1 MVVPGGTGDL
11 PTTDDGSAPVGPSS
25 VASTLLTFGTN
36 VAVAVLSLAN
46 VLVVSR
52 ALGPDGRGDVAFLTT
67 VSFLTSNLAMLG
79 VQEANANFAARHPL
93 HRRALATNSVVL
105 AVVFGGVAAV
115 VLGVVFH
122 FFPRVGPEETHRAVA
137 LALVALPMLVLHDY
151 LEYLARAQYGYR
163 VANIAWLCA
172 PVTNVAVNGAL
183 AAAGILTVPR
193 AFATWVAGWT
203 LSTALLAW
211 WVAAR
216 SSGFGRPDR
225 RLARE
230 TTGFGLK
237 THGGRVMTLGN
248 YRLDQWLL
256 GAIAGDR
263 QLGLYSVAVAWSEVL
278 FFLPTALAL
287 AQRPDLVR
295 SSPRDAAWKAAIAF
309 RLGLVATA
317 AMGLAM
323 VGLAPFLC
331 VTIFGSSFAPSV
343 EMLRILVPGALGMVA
358 LKVFQNALNAQ
369 GMPLRAAVG
378 VAAAFVG
385 TIALDVALIPAHGG
399 VGASVA
405 STIAYVAGGVVIG
418 AIFVRSLG
426 ARPFDLVP
434 HRSDVPWTVQ
444 KLRAAFSR

>member
-11 PTTDDGSAPVGPSS
+11 PTTDDGAPGGGSSS
-25 VASTLLTFGTN
+25 VASTVLTFGTN
-36 VAVAVLSLAN
+36 LAVAVLSLAN

-79 VQEANANFAARHPL
+79 VQEANANFAARHAER
-93 HRRALATNSVVL
+93 RRALASNSVVL
-105 AVVFGGVAAV
+105 AVLFGGAAAL
-115 VLGVVFH
+115 VLALVFH
-122 FFPRVGPEETHRAVA
+122 YFPRVGPEETHRAVA
-137 LALVALPMLVLHDY
+137 LALAALPMLVLHDY
-151 LEYLARAQYGYR
+151 LEYLARAEYGYWI
-163 VANIAWLCA
+163 ANVAWLCA
-172 PVTNVAVNGAL
+172 PITNVVVNGAL
-183 AAAGILTVPR
+183 AVAGVLTVPR
-193 AFATWVAGWT
+193 AFGTWVAGWT

-211 WVAAR
+211 WLGTR
-216 SSGFGRPDR
+216 SSGFGRPDPA
-225 RLARE
+225 LARE
-230 TTGFGLK
+230 ATGFGLK

-287 AQRPDLVR
+287 AQRPDIVR
-295 SSPRDAAWKAAIAF
+295 SSPREAGRKAAIAF
-309 RLGLVATA
+309 RLGFVATA
-317 AMGLAM
+317 AMGAAM
-323 VGLAPFLC
+323 IGLAPFLC
-331 VTIFGSSFAPSV
+331 VTIFGSGFAPSV

-378 VAAAFVG
+378 IAAAFAG
-385 TIALDVALIPAHGG
+385 TIALDVALIPDHGG
-399 VGASVA
+399 VGASLA
-405 STIAYVAGGVVIG
+405 STIAYLAGGVVIS

-426 ARPFDLVP
+426 ARPVELVP
-434 HRSDVPWTVQ
+434 HGSDVPWTVR